1 MTIGQGFDVGPF
13 HFTFIRVLIASGLVR
28 LILRRERPAG
38 GLNGLD
44 GLILAWAS
52 WAVMSSLFHKD
63 IQGALVFRLGLVY
76 NTCGTYFLL
85 RVFASSLED
94 AKEMCVFT
102 AILLVPV
109 AIEMIYECVAFHNLF
124 SVFGGVPEVPQIRN
138 GKIRAFGPFAHP
150 ILAGAVG
157 AACLPLMIGFW
168 RQHRKVA
175 LAGIAACSVMII
187 TSASSGPVIGAMAG
201 VAALFMWHYRHR
213 LRLLRW
219 LAVIGYVGLELTM
232 KAHAYYI
239 IWRFDFAGGSTGFH
253 RAALIDSALRHLDEW
268 WLAGTDFTRHWMST
282 GVEWSPNHAD
292 ITNEYIHMG
301 VIGGLPLMLLFI
313 GVLAK
318 GFSFVGRTLEQASG
332 LPDES
337 RFMLWGVGS
346 GLFSHALMFI
356 SVSYFDQ
363 SILFVY
369 LTLAVIGSV
378 YSGLVPPPTPDESEW
393 I

>member
-1 MTIGQGFDVGPF
+1 
-13 HFTFIRVLIASGLVR
+13 
-28 LILRRERPAG
+28 
-38 GLNGLD
+38 
-44 GLILAWAS
+44 
-52 WAVMSSLFHKD
+52 
-63 IQGALVFRLGLVY
+63 
-76 NTCGTYFLL
+76 
-85 RVFASSLED
+85 
-94 AKEMCVFT
+94 
-102 AILLVPV
+102 
-109 AIEMIYECVAFHNLF
+109 
-124 SVFGGVPEVPQIRN
+124 
-138 GKIRAFGPFAHP
+138 
-150 ILAGAVG
+150 
-157 AACLPLMIGFW
+157 
-168 RQHRKVA
+168 
-175 LAGIAACSVMII
+175 MII

-201 VAALFMWHYRHR
+201 VAALYMWHYRHR

-282 GVEWSPNHAD
+282 GVDWSPNHAD

-301 VIGGLPLMLLFI
+301 VIGGLPLVLLFI